1 MYALLT
7 TAFPAKING
16 EERTIDCSDL
26 KQLQALEAGTNL
38 TDAGRETAKR
48 VGSLFHKPV
57 FHKPDNFYISG
68 LPRTAETAECHYQ
81 PSGVVYDDP
90 SELEGHYILS
100 DGSVIPFKKHPA
112 MNEGFS
118 GSNNLSDRV
127 LLADL
132 DRDLKNPNVSAHQP
146 FPSSLIAEWFRGTCL
161 SHGNRLRT
169 LLRKL
174 KDRLPP
180 ELAGEVN
187 TDRPLRNCEVYTF
200 ELRDGTN
207 EATEGSPE
215 PFDFTWSKEVEEEQY
230 DLEAEFHRREE
241 KRELKTER
249 QSPTSSIS
257 DAPVTHLPYG
267 ASSETHHLSEEKE
280 ITSIAIVPSAEDPS
294 LLGSSPSSA
303 AFPLET
309 SPESGYGDTKEQNT
323 KDTATSWSA
332 LITPVIT
339 PLSTVIPF
347 SI

>member
-1 MYALLT
+1 M
-7 TAFPAKING
+7 
-16 EERTIDCSDL
+16 
-26 KQLQALEAGTNL
+26 
-38 TDAGRETAKR
+38 
-48 VGSLFHKPV
+48 
-57 FHKPDNFYISG
+57 
-68 LPRTAETAECHYQ
+68 
-81 PSGVVYDDP
+81 
-90 SELEGHYILS
+90 
-100 DGSVIPFKKHPA
+100 
-112 MNEGFS
+112 
-118 GSNNLSDRV
+118 
-127 LLADL
+127 
-132 DRDLKNPNVSAHQP
+132 
-146 FPSSLIAEWFRGTCL
+146 
-161 SHGNRLRT
+161 
-169 LLRKL
+169 RKL

-241 KRELKTER
+241 KRELKIERQQKDSSATSGAHRLRQSESPLSYSSFR

-339 PLSTVIPF
+339 PLSTVGTSLTSRFNNLSRLVSPLRHAGQSLCTDPCVTAF
-347 SI
+347 SRVG